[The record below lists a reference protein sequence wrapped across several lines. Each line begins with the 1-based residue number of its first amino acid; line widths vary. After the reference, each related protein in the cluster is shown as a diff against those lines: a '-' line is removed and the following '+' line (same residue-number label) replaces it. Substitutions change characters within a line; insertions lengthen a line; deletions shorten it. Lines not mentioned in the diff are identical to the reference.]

1 MIVLFIILF
10 LIGMSLYY
18 GYRGD
23 LLKIDFS
30 IEIKYYSNPYFNIGL
45 SFDTEHLYEDD
56 NNPDNIVIHEQLVIG
71 LFFINFLV
79 EFYKFKA

>member
-10 LIGMSLYY
+10 LIGRSLYY

-45 SFDTEHLYEDD
+45 FFNTEHLYEDGNSSD
-56 NNPDNIVIHEQLVIG
+56 NVVIHDQLVIG